1 MPAKQ
6 ISFHP
11 VSDMTTVTVS
21 SKYQVT
27 IPRDIRKSLA
37 IRPGQRF
44 QAFQYGNRIEL
55 IPVIPMRK
63 ARGMFKGIDT
73 SVPRGRV

>member
-1 MPAKQ
+1 MRTKQ
-6 ISFHP
+6 ISIP
-11 VSDMTTVTVS
+11 QISDMTTVTIS
-21 SKYQVT
+21 SRYQVT
-27 IPRDIRKSLA
+27 IPRDIRKAMGL
-37 IRPGQRF
+37 RPGQRI